1 MRRGRVIASSRL
13 REFPPHNYVC
23 AFGFN
28 PLVVQ
33 FALGDRKYLT
43 RAVDDQVAIL
53 PDDKRSRDHE
63 PADREMMSM
72 PPLTGTRSKLLRFDL
87 GKAVL
92 SQLLFEVVFIHASSP
107 GFMGHLDQAPAS
119 NRVIRFHQ
127 CECHALRTGA
137 LQPSLYNNPKM
148 I

>member
-1 MRRGRVIASSRL
+1 M
-13 REFPPHNYVC
+13 C

-33 FALGDRKYLT
+33 FALGDRKYLA
-43 RAVDDQVAIL
+43 RAVDDRVAIL

-72 PPLTGTRSKLLRFDL
+72 PPLTGTRSKLLKFDL
-87 GKAVL
+87 GKAIL

-107 GFMGHLDQAPAS
+107 GFVGTLTKRRPQT
-119 NRVIRFHQ
+119 V
-127 CECHALRTGA
+127 
-137 LQPSLYNNPKM
+137 
-148 I
+148 